1 MNLRGP
7 ALLAVGALVLALG
20 ACGVAP
26 ATSTTPLAP
35 ASAAVTPAASAS
47 PVAPPQAPGTLV
59 THSGS
64 GTWQSSPFVVSTPN
78 VTVQFSYTSTFDEAN
93 SRSSSPIFDVFFG
106 AGTGK
111 PTQDDRIIEETG
123 IYSSE
128 QLVRT
133 DLTPGPYTVS
143 VSSNATTWSVTIVP
157 GGTASP

>member
-1 MNLRGP
+1 
-7 ALLAVGALVLALG
+7 VLVLG
-20 ACGVAP
+20 ACGAAP
-26 ATSTTPLAP
+26 ATPTAPLAP
-35 ASAAVTPAASAS
+35 ATAAATQSAPTA
-47 PVAPPQAPGTLV
+47 PVASLQPPGTLV

-93 SRSSSPIFDVFFG
+93 NRNSSPIFDVFLG
-106 AGTGK
+106 VGTGK

-143 VSSNATTWSVTIVP
+143 VSSNATTWSVTLVP
-157 GGTASP
+157 GGTPSP